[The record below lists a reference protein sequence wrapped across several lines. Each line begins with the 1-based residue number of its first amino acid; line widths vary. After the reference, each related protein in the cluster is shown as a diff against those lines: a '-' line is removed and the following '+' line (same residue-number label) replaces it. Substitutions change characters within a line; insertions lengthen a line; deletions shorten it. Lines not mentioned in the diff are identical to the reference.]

1 MPAVA
6 EVQFK
11 AAGSQQVVTAFNS
24 VGSAAQTSSTKIQQN
39 SSAMKTM
46 GQGMKSSISGIG
58 QVTTA
63 FATLSLSIVGTWRA
77 YRDLGDAQI
86 AVDKANLRVK
96 KTTEAIRKLQA
107 DIAKDTKAQS
117 KGGLDYAIT
126 QNKIR
131 LAEEKL
137 AKDRKDGKHSAA
149 ELRGEELALQ
159 KLRTEGVG
167 TTKELA
173 DKQAKLGLLQE
184 QLGVQT
190 DVAKEAQERFNDT
203 QQNFYLS
210 IAPLAISTIGT
221 LTTAFSGLKGMLT
234 GGGGLIGGLGPI
246 GLILGG
252 ITLAIIAFK
261 TNFLG
266 LRDAVGGVIKWLQD
280 RFGAWKDTIQEV
292 FGFIQK
298 GDWSGAFN
306 RIKEAA
312 AAFWEDLK
320 KSVPFF
326 GGVQALIADII
337 QGRWGAVFEKIRV
350 AAINFW
356 EDLKQKVPFLA
367 ATEKFITTLINDIK
381 NAKWGEAFQLI
392 VDKAKEIFSAT
403 FGKGIAFLFGD
414 NWKLGLDAFLAQQEA
429 EASVNERPLVLQY
442 ALTINASIKAITG
455 VDVLQWFKDHPITAS
470 IPFAGGITML
480 VEDPKMQAN
489 FKAGAKIIIDA
500 LGAALAAGAKILDP
514 YVAKLVSAL
523 SWDNLV
529 TAVNTAGEKIKQA
542 GQAIWNFIF
551 SGIKGGLQGQDWS
564 KLFPDLN
571 AKIQQAWKE
580 NAPDTQKAIIE
591 NWQKSPL
598 AQGLAGLGIKFK
610 PEVDMTDVSKKVN
623 AAEIKIPTD
632 LNTKPA
638 DKAVGALK
646 NRTERQKF
654 ISEMKLN
661 TEKAD
666 QGLNKFVKKVE
677 NTHPTMKINLAW
689 GPSNVNSISRQLQS
703 VWGGGKQHGYQ
714 STVHRPTVFI
724 AGEGGRPE
732 DVTVRPR
739 GSAQRGGSGGGG
751 GGFYGTVNVYVDG
764 VLRQARYSMGARK

>member
-96 KTTEAIRKLQA
+96 KTQEAIRKLQA

-210 IAPLAISTIGT
+210 IAPLAISTIAT
-221 LTTAFSGLKGMLT
+221 LTSAFSGLKGMLT

-266 LRDAVGGVIKWLQD
+266 LRDAIGGVINWLKE
-280 RFGAWKDTIQEV
+280 RFGVWKQTIEDVFNLIRKGEWGAAFKKIQE
-292 FGFIQK
+292 
-298 GDWSGAFN
+298 
-306 RIKEAA
+306 AA
-312 AAFWEDLK
+312 TKFWEDLK

-326 GGVQALIADII
+326 GEVEKL
-337 QGRWGAVFEKIRV
+337 VEKI
-350 AAINFW
+350 
-356 EDLKQKVPFLA
+356 
-367 ATEKFITTLINDIK
+367 K
-381 NAKWGEAFQLI
+381 NGNW
-392 VDKAKEIFSAT
+392 
-403 FGKGIAFLFGD
+403 KGAFLQI
-414 NWKLGLDAFLAQQEA
+414 WKA
-429 EASVNERPLVLQY
+429 ASDTWE
-442 ALTINASIKAITG
+442 IIK
-455 VDVLQWFKDHPITAS
+455 KN
-470 IPFAGGITML
+470 IPF
-480 VEDPKMQAN
+480 
-489 FKAGAKIIIDA
+489 FAGAEVFFKQ
-500 LGAALAAGAKILDP
+500 LFSGNLPGAFSTLAAGVKTGLESVFGKDAVKGLQEKIGTMVNTAKNLFAQFAFDMTKPGGSIDLIQKGFAKLGQGDITGGFGSIGTGIQLAIDGASTALNNWVLQNFGINLAGLEGAATVIGNKILD
-514 YVAKLVSAL
+514 
-523 SWDNLV
+523 
-529 TAVNTAGEKIKQA
+529 
-542 GQAIWNFIF
+542 
-551 SGIKGGLQGQDWS
+551 GIKAGLTFVARTWIDPVLTQLLNPQVWIQGFIAMGGFFVKIGTALYTAIGTALGNAAKDPKGAATWWG
-564 KLFPDLN
+564 DLGNGIWTGLSTWFSTNLPSATKAMQALAQSLTDAVEAAKADFGNVGIAMWN
-571 AKIQQAWKE
+571 AM
-580 NAPDTQKAIIE
+580 IE
-591 NWQKSPL
+591 GIRTLTGGGASPFGGALDALKKSPIDL
-598 AQGLAGLGIKFK
+598 PVK
-610 PEVDMTDVSKKVN
+610 PVITPEGETAIQKWVKN
-623 AAEIKIPTD
+623 ANPVQFPAD
-632 LNTKPA
+632 LNTTPA
-638 DKAVGALK
+638 DKTAGVFK
-646 NRTERQKF
+646 NRVERQKY
-654 ISEMKLN
+654 IASL
-661 TEKAD
+661 TATTTKAD
-666 QGLNKFVKKVE
+666 QSLNKFVNKVN
-677 NTHPTMKINLAW
+677 NTTA
-689 GPSNVNSISRQLQS
+689 
-703 VWGGGKQHGYQ
+703 
-714 STVHRPTVFI
+714 T
-724 AGEGGRPE
+724 
-732 DVTVRPR
+732 
-739 GSAQRGGSGGGG
+739 
-751 GGFYGTVNVYVDG
+751 
-764 VLRQARYSMGARK
+764 